1 MSTATFI
8 NQILDMLY
16 GKMPS
21 YCYYTDGDDF
31 SNFFNNLT
39 DEDYENIYDFL
50 VVNRKISESIKN
62 KKEGVN
68 NYIKNLY
75 F

>member
-50 VVNRKISESIKN
+50 VMNRKISKSIKN